1 MTQSGNNLSW
11 RTAKKRKEPSKPLM
25 YLLSRNGIKG
35 KVLDYGC
42 GYGKDAEFLNQN
54 GIYCHPYDPYFAPSV
69 KNEKYDTVLCT
80 YVLNVVD
87 TETRLSILGDI
98 LSFLKPNGVV
108 FITVRIDIKQ
118 LTIKAVKGCKH
129 FTMQDK
135 VCLPFDITYQERRF
149 CIYVVGYS
157 RLKSWLNLQTK

>member
-1 MTQSGNNLSW
+1 MTQLSNNLSW
-11 RTAKKRKEPSKPLM
+11 RTAHKRKEPSKPLM
-25 YLLSRNGIKG
+25 YLLSRGGIRG

-69 KNEKYDTVLCT
+69 KDEKYDTILCT

-87 TETRLSILGDI
+87 TEMRISILSDI

-108 FITVRIDIKQ
+108 FITVRRDIKY
-118 LTIKAVKGCKH
+118 TTKTTVKNTNNY
-129 FTMQDK
+129 TMQDY
-135 VCLPFDITYQERRF
+135 VILPFDIIYQERRF
-149 CIYVVGYS
+149 CIYCVGYS
-157 RLKSWLNLQTK
+157 RLKSWIRLQAK

>member
-1 MTQSGNNLSW
+1 MTQSSNNLSW
-11 RTAKKRKEPSKPLM
+11 RTAIKRKEPSKPLK
-25 YLLSRNGIKG
+25 YLLSRGGIRG

-69 KNEKYDTVLCT
+69 KDEKYDTILCT

-87 TETRLSILGDI
+87 IKTRISILEDI

-108 FITVRIDIKQ
+108 FITVRRDIKYM
-118 LTIKAVKGCKH
+118 TRTAVKNTNH
-129 FTMQDK
+129 YTMQDY
-135 VCLPFDITYQERRF
+135 VILPFLVQHEDSKL
-149 CIYVVGYS
+149 CIYCVRYS
-157 RLKSWLNLQTK
+157 ALRIWIRMNK